1 MKGNVYN
8 MRTKVLAIYLPQF
21 HVIPENNEWWGEG
34 FTEWTNVKRGH
45 PFYRGHYQPREPLN
59 GNYYDL
65 SDLAVLEKHTKMAG
79 KAGIYGF
86 CFYHY
91 YFNGKKLLE
100 KPIENYRDKSNEKF
114 PYCLIWANQSWTR
127 TWYRAKVGDKML
139 INQEYGNKD
148 DWEKQFYYLLKFF
161 KDERYIKI
169 DGKPVYIIYLP
180 QDIPSRQAMF
190 SLWRTLAVQN
200 GLKGLY
206 LIAMDTFAK
215 NDFRS
220 DLYDAY
226 MNFEPLHV
234 LKNDNSYRK
243 TLFFLKNELINRID
257 INKSKLLKRL
267 LVKDMYT
274 YSFLCK
280 KIEKS
285 SKKTSKKKTFL
296 GVFSGWDN
304 TPRKD
309 EEGWIA
315 KRSTPRKFGWSIRRG
330 LEESQKRKNEFLFIN
345 AWNEWSEGAYIE
357 PDKKYGY
364 AYLNNIKK
372 EIMYFRKSVPK
383 REPVLLIT
391 ATIFPQENR
400 YVYLKN
406 PKERLR
412 QYIDSVKFY
421 IIKTKI
427 KEIVFCDNS
436 GYAFKKE
443 ELFSLADK
451 YHKKL
456 EIIQFV
462 GNQYKIMNYGK
473 GYGEGELIEY
483 ALKNSSILHRA
494 DYFIKVTGRLK
505 IKNIDE
511 IRGKLDFS
519 KIYFNKN
526 INKQQSID
534 TVLYCISKETY
545 NKWFLYAYKQVCD
558 KKGRY
563 IEHVFKDII
572 ENNRLHVYNTPYYP
586 YIDGVRGT
594 TGKRYQDYI
603 GKERWIYN
611 ILSRF
616 NGINCRLVNTILYK
630 VFVEY

>member
-1 MKGNVYN
+1 M
-8 MRTKVLAIYLPQF
+8 
-21 HVIPENNEWWGEG
+21 
-34 FTEWTNVKRGH
+34 
-45 PFYRGHYQPREPLN
+45 
-59 GNYYDL
+59 
-65 SDLAVLEKHTKMAG
+65 
-79 KAGIYGF
+79 
-86 CFYHY
+86 
-91 YFNGKKLLE
+91 
-100 KPIENYRDKSNEKF
+100 
-114 PYCLIWANQSWTR
+114 
-127 TWYRAKVGDKML
+127 
-139 INQEYGNKD
+139 
-148 DWEKQFYYLLKFF
+148 
-161 KDERYIKI
+161 
-169 DGKPVYIIYLP
+169 
-180 QDIPSRQAMF
+180 
-190 SLWRTLAVQN
+190 
-200 GLKGLY
+200 
-206 LIAMDTFAK
+206 
-215 NDFRS
+215 
-220 DLYDAY
+220 
-226 MNFEPLHV
+226 
-234 LKNDNSYRK
+234 
-243 TLFFLKNELINRID
+243 
-257 INKSKLLKRL
+257 
-267 LVKDMYT
+267 
-274 YSFLCK
+274 
-280 KIEKS
+280 
-285 SKKTSKKKTFL
+285 
-296 GVFSGWDN
+296 
-304 TPRKD
+304 
-309 EEGWIA
+309 
-315 KRSTPRKFGWSIRRG
+315 
-330 LEESQKRKNEFLFIN
+330 
-345 AWNEWSEGAYIE
+345 
-357 PDKKYGY
+357 
-364 AYLNNIKK
+364 
-372 EIMYFRKSVPK
+372 PK